1 MKLSNIQTNK
11 QFTNKIF
18 TTIEMYKDTNYN
30 IAKELNW
37 IELNAT
43 YSLLNQFTPLNKIKA
58 EL

>member
-1 MKLSNIQTNK
+1 MNLSNIQTNK

-37 IELNAT
+37 IECNIFLVKSIYT
-43 YSLLNQFTPLNKIKA
+43 FK
-58 EL
+58 